1 MERLLFVFNP
11 NSGKGQMKNRLLD
24 IVKIF
29 SESGKEVTVYPTRA
43 SGDAY
48 EYVLDNGG
56 RFDVVCCS
64 GGDGTLNETVGAV
77 MKLNEKLGK
86 SIPVGYIPS
95 GTTNDFAA
103 SLGIPK
109 DMLKAARVVVEGSL
123 FTCDI
128 GIADMEKS
136 RRNFN
141 YVAAFGAFTEVS
153 YATPQELKNALGHQ
167 AYIIEGVKSLTELKP
182 QYLRVRVDEKEEF
195 QGNFLYGMV
204 SNTESVGGMK
214 GITGKNVDLCDGLF
228 EVTLVRE
235 INNPVDF
242 QQAVGGL
249 IMQDYKDNAIVESF
263 KTSHIEFEA
272 PQEIAWTFDGEYGGS
287 HKNITFNVKPRAVEF
302 IVKNKK

>member
-29 SESGKEVTVYPTRA
+29 TEGGYEVTVYPTRA
-43 SGDAY
+43 PGDGY
-48 EYVLDNGG
+48 SYILENGA

-77 MKLNEKLGK
+77 MKLNDRQKMN
-86 SIPVGYIPS
+86 IPVGYIPS
-95 GTTNDFAA
+95 GTTNDFAG
-103 SLGIPK
+103 SLGIPR
-109 DMLKAARVVVEGSL
+109 DMRKAAQVVVDGKR
-123 FTCDI
+123 FACDI
-128 GIADMEKS
+128 GMAAMDNAS
-136 RRNFN
+136 RNFN

-167 AYIIEGVKSLTELKP
+167 AYIIEGVRSLSELKP
-182 QYLRVRVDEKEEF
+182 QYLRVKSEGIEV

-214 GITGKNVDLCDGLF
+214 GITGRNVDLCDGLF

-235 INNPVDF
+235 INNPVEF
-242 QQAVGGL
+242 QQAVGAL
-249 IMQDYKDNAIVESF
+249 ITQDTEGNTMVESF
-263 KTSHIEFEA
+263 KTSHIEFECA
-272 PQEIAWTFDGEYGGS
+272 QEVAWTFDGEFGGAHRS
-287 HKNITFNVKPRAVEF
+287 IIFDVKPQAVEF
-302 IVKNKK
+302 IVKK